1 MSDYEN
7 ILKCSLNSLNNLQ
20 LARGDESYAV
30 RLMDKPISYEAY
42 KTLGECAKV
51 VSVTDNFREVID
63 YFNVPENEIPAGFR
77 IGYEL
82 EKDGVIRADLIRD
95 ISYGKNNEKRP
106 TRVLFSADTAN
117 PYELVHIKD
126 LIANLTCN
134 PAIIYNLFINNPAAN
149 IHGEFKTRD
158 EVMTEIARLLGPGC
172 DISVELND
180 PFRATKS
187 ELLEEAAK
195 FREMLGKWRV
205 VIKVPHT
212 GPVSGENVEEL
223 LTNDKLF
230 ARRYYQ
236 GLSRDRLYGHNLAL
250 FMKEHGYRVN
260 FTLMFEPYQTALA
273 LQARPYFINSFV
285 MFRQTQSAR
294 IKGLLAAYN
303 AGGDVAFLENLRS
316 YMVENDYLSSQDAN
330 IDLFQVKSQAEWL
343 SNYRGFNQDKPDGFE
358 GMDNIRHNLRVLRQC
373 NLPDTRLIIC
383 NFQGDTLYPYID
395 KLLAEREFEDMLDR
409 IVITSAPEHLSQFMS
424 SPLVVQ
430 FHRRFMNAAEG
441 QK

>member
-1 MSDYEN
+1 
-7 ILKCSLNSLNNLQ
+7 
-20 LARGDESYAV
+20 
-30 RLMDKPISYEAY
+30 
-42 KTLGECAKV
+42 
-51 VSVTDNFREVID
+51 
-63 YFNVPENEIPAGFR
+63 
-77 IGYEL
+77 
-82 EKDGVIRADLIRD
+82 
-95 ISYGKNNEKRP
+95 
-106 TRVLFSADTAN
+106 
-117 PYELVHIKD
+117 
-126 LIANLTCN
+126 
-134 PAIIYNLFINNPAAN
+134 
-149 IHGEFKTRD
+149 
-158 EVMTEIARLLGPGC
+158 MTEIARLLGPGC
-172 DISVELND
+172 DVSVELND
-180 PFRATKS
+180 PFRSEKS

-294 IKGLLAAYN
+294 IKGFLAAYN
-303 AGGDVAFLENLRS
+303 ASGDVAFLENLRQ

-343 SNYRGFNQDKPDGFE
+343 STYRGFNQDKPDGFE
-358 GMDNIRHNLRVLRQC
+358 GMDNIRHNLRILRQC

-395 KLLAEREFEDMLDR
+395 KLLTEKEFEDMLDR

-430 FHRRFMNAAEG
+430 FHRRFMNAAAG